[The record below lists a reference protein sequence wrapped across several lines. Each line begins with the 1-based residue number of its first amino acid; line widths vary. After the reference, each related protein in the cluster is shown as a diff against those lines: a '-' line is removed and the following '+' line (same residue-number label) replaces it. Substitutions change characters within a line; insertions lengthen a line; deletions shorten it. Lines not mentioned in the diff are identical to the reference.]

1 MRGKKEEKRLRLTC
15 AVREQMPR
23 FEPLDELDY
32 SLSFSSSPAMQP
44 WQHFWGLPLSGQ
56 SSESSIGHVRQ
67 SHLDL
72 SVGQVNVC
80 FLFISIQTIISLLS

>member
-1 MRGKKEEKRLRLTC
+1 
-15 AVREQMPR
+15 MPR

-44 WQHFWGLPLSGQ
+44 WQHFWGLHLSGQ
-56 SSESSIGHVRQ
+56 SSESSIGHVVRQ

-80 FLFISIQTIISLLS
+80 SLFISIQTAINLLS